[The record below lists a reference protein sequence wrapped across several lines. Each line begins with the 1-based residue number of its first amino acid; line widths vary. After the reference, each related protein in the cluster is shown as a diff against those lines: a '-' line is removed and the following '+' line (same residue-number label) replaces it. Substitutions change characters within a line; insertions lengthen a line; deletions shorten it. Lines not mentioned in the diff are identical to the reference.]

1 MNSRERVLAAASRQR
16 TDRPPTSLRCT
27 PEAWTSLRDYLHVG
41 TDDEVLDA
49 LDVDL
54 RWISMPFVGPKERS
68 AIPLGSEGTDY
79 WGCHIRKAENE
90 FNTYYE
96 FYDFPLA
103 AAKSVADVD
112 RHFWP
117 ELDWWDYSAIP
128 AAIDAANRTQ
138 PRAIMF
144 HAGGTFETPWY
155 LRGFEAFLM
164 DLQEQPEIAA
174 AICTHVEKYY
184 RQRACRVLEVG
195 GGRVDVISSGGDV
208 GGERGMLLSPR
219 LWRQCIKPFTAG
231 LITTFKKMGLKTFY
245 HSCGS
250 IVPVIDDLIE
260 LGLDILDPLQVTA
273 AGMDP
278 EAIAARFGSRLSFN
292 GAIDEVRL
300 LPHSTP
306 DEIYRETTRIIDIL
320 GQHGGYIV
328 SPSHQVQGD
337 TPPENIVAVF
347 EAARNYRWK

>member
-1 MNSRERVLAAASRQR
+1 MNSRERVLAAASRRR

-27 PEAWTSLRDYLHVG
+27 PEAWAALRDHLHVA
-41 TDDEVLDA
+41 TNDDVLDA

-54 RWISMPFVGPKERS
+54 RWISLPFIGPAERS
-68 AIPLGSEGTDY
+68 AIPLGSEGTDF
-79 WGCHIRKAENE
+79 WGCHIRKAQND

-103 AAKSVADVD
+103 NARDVD
-112 RHFWP
+112 DVNRHAWP
-117 ELDWWDYSAIP
+117 SLEWWDYSAIP
-128 AAIDAANRTQ
+128 AAIGAANHKE
-138 PRAIMF
+138 PRATLF
-144 HAGGTFETPWY
+144 FCGGAFETPWY
-155 LRGFEAFLM
+155 LRGFETFLM
-164 DLQEQPEIAA
+164 DLCDRPEIAA
-174 AICTHVEKYY
+174 AICGNVEEYY
-184 RQRACRVLEVG
+184 RRRAFRVLDAAPG
-195 GGRVDVISSGGDV
+195 SIDIIGSGGDI
-208 GGERGMLLSPR
+208 GSERGMIMSPQ
-219 LWRQCIKPFTAG
+219 LWREKIKPFTGG

-250 IVPVIDDLIE
+250 IVPVIDDLIG

-278 EAIAARFGSRLSFN
+278 ESIAGKFADRLTFN
-292 GAIDEVRL
+292 GAIDEVHL

-306 DEIYRETTRIIDIL
+306 DEIYRETTRIIGVL
-320 GQHGGYIV
+320 GQNGGYIV

-347 EAARNYRWK
+347 DAARDYRWK